1 MLLLD
6 NRIRVDQD
14 GSGKSSFARVS
25 LLPQFLRSDEFINA
39 DDSVSRKD
47 IKKYVFI
54 LIKKLVELKNTL
66 LKLGIPLF

>member
-66 LKLGIPLF
+66 LKPEITLF

>member
-25 LLPQFLRSDEFINA
+25 LLPQFLRSNEFINA
-39 DDSVSRKD
+39 NDSVPKKD

-54 LIKKLVELKNTL
+54 VDKKLVELKNIF
-66 LKLGIPLF
+66 LKLRIPLF

>member
-66 LKLGIPLF
+66 LKLRIPLF

>member
-6 NRIRVDQD
+6 NCIRVDQG
-14 GSGKSSFARVS
+14 GSGKSSFAGVS

-66 LKLGIPLF
+66 LKPEITLF